1 MEQTSQFIIEQI
13 TSLNLSYSK
22 AQVSKYHTVHTDL
35 AVEKIPI
42 ALQVARANA
51 DDAGRNSQ
59 NSELSD
65 KIYIQ

>member
-1 MEQTSQFIIEQI
+1 M
-13 TSLNLSYSK
+13 
-22 AQVSKYHTVHTDL
+22 YHTVHTDL
-35 AVEKIPI
+35 AFEKFPI

-59 NSELSD
+59 NSELSE